1 MAYVEE
7 VCVCLITGRELISVD
22 VCDCMITG
30 RGLISVDVCGSC

>member
-22 VCDCMITG
+22 VCSSCSG
-30 RGLISVDVCGSC
+30 GLCLFDHRE